1 MRQRSCER
9 EIIRIGLYV
18 NKPTKKTC
26 DPSAV
31 FRTINGTCN
40 NLRNPSFGAIN
51 TQFNRLITADY
62 GDGISSLRRAANGKE
77 LPNARDVSR
86 MVHGS
91 NANRTNS
98 NSAQLSHLAMN
109 FGQFMD
115 HDTTL
120 AAFESLDCEPPTQ
133 DPECINI
140 EIPKDDATFRKRG
153 VEFIKMERDAPV
165 KQTSFCK
172 LVPRE
177 HMNTLTAFID
187 ASNVYG
193 STEKL
198 AKSLRAENG
207 LLKDLP
213 HPDGMG
219 LANLLPPQPEDSEE
233 SCPSLDRERPCFLS
247 GDIRNNENQ
256 GRNARCNVKAPL
268 STLFIP
274 TWTERVE
281 DFAHS
286 YPLFS
291 TPLLLLACCRGAP
304 LYKLYLC
311 VGHQS
316 AWHPTFFILIFR
328 F

>member
-1 MRQRSCER
+1 
-9 EIIRIGLYV
+9 
-18 NKPTKKTC
+18 
-26 DPSAV
+26 
-31 FRTINGTCN
+31 
-40 NLRNPSFGAIN
+40 
-51 TQFNRLITADY
+51 
-62 GDGISSLRRAANGKE
+62 
-77 LPNARDVSR
+77 
-86 MVHGS
+86 
-91 NANRTNS
+91 
-98 NSAQLSHLAMN
+98 
-109 FGQFMD
+109 MD

-120 AAFESLDCEPPTQ
+120 AAFENLKCEPPTQ

-153 VEFIKMERDAPV
+153 VDFIEMERDAPV
-165 KQTSFCK
+165 KPTSFCK
-172 LVPRE
+172 LAARE
-177 HMNTLTAFID
+177 HTNTITAFID

-193 STEKL
+193 STEEL

-233 SCPSLDRERPCFLS
+233 FCPSLDPIRPCFLS

-256 GRNARCNVKAPL
+256 GRNARCIVKAPL

-316 AWHPTFFILIFR
+316 AWHPTFFILKLIADFNRREVFR
-328 F
+328 LCFFPSETRVCHLCLESTGSGLN